1 MFVNIDNSQLPLI
14 KINFGEKINTYSD
27 LDPFFNIWLSMYQE
41 KKNFSFLLNT
51 SSCGCI
57 PIKYSYEM
65 AKRISKIKK
74 LETHYL
80 QRTIVIIKSK
90 WIKKLM
96 CVLFKIVKPVAPV
109 YIVKDEETFETLYFR
124 LQNNMLKSDLDYDF
138 LDSK

>member
-1 MFVNIDNSQLPLI
+1 MFVNIDKSKFPLI
-14 KINFGEKINTYSD
+14 QINFNQEITSSQD
-27 LDPFFNIWLSMYQE
+27 LDPFFEIWLQMYKEE
-41 KKNFSFLLNT
+41 KYFTFLLNT
-51 SSCGCI
+51 TACGKI

-74 LETHYL
+74 LEKHYL
-80 QRTIVIIKSK
+80 QRTIVLIQSR

-109 YIVKDEETFETLYFR
+109 YIVKDIETCNKLYFR
-124 LQNNMLKSDLDYDF
+124 LQNNMLKSDLEYDF